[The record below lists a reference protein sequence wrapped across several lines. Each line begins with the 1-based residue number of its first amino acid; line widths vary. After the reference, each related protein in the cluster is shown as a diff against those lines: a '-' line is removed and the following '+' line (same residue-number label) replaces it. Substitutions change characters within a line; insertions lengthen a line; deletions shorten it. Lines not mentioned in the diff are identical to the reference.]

1 MYNFENFYRA
11 NVKGIVVDA
20 GHGGS
25 DPGAIGNGLQ
35 EKDLTLQAA
44 KYMYQRFK
52 DLGIP
57 VVITRDD
64 DSTLTRDERVS
75 KMVNSFGNGS
85 DVLVL
90 SNHINA
96 GGGEGA
102 EIVYPLR
109 TNGNLAQAILD
120 EIGNAGQKKRKIYQ
134 RTLPEDPSKDYYYI
148 QRLTPNTTSLLIEY
162 GFIDNASDVNKL
174 KNNLLDYVEAVVKA
188 VAEYAGVP
196 YSNPNQPDI
205 SEDTGS
211 YVVKSGDTLYGI
223 ANKFGVSLNDLKA
236 LNKLTSNLL
245 QIGQV
250 LLIPV
255 AQGEETPTNTIT
267 YVVQRGDSLYSIAQ
281 KYGTTVATLRQL
293 NNLTTD
299 LLQIGQVL
307 KVPQTGTSSSGNV
320 YIVKRGDSL
329 YSIASQYN
337 TTVDAIKL
345 ANNLTSNII
354 QVGQQLIIP
363 AKDAPSVTPDP
374 DLDENEPI
382 TYVVQKGDTL
392 YSIARRFGTT
402 INQIISRNN
411 LPNLIL
417 QIGQTLIIP
426 Q

>member
-174 KNNLLDYVEAVVKA
+174 KNNLLDYVEAVIKA

-255 AQGEETPTNTIT
+255 AQGEETPTNTTT

-320 YIVKRGDSL
+320 YIVKRGDS
-329 YSIASQYN
+329 
-337 TTVDAIKL
+337 
-345 ANNLTSNII
+345 
-354 QVGQQLIIP
+354 
-363 AKDAPSVTPDP
+363 
-374 DLDENEPI
+374 
-382 TYVVQKGDTL
+382 
-392 YSIARRFGTT
+392 
-402 INQIISRNN
+402 
-411 LPNLIL
+411 
-417 QIGQTLIIP
+417 
-426 Q
+426 